1 MAPPFQA
8 YVFEGFGGDATQRIK
23 LLKDVEFA
31 PLKPTQVRIEV
42 SAAGINP
49 IDWKLIEFGGKFMS
63 TSPTPNRPFRVGF
76 DVSGQ
81 IVQVGCEVQRL
92 RVGDFV
98 FGSCDFASTGTV
110 AEYVDLEERFVAY
123 KPANISF
130 NEAAAVP
137 LAGLTSYQALTVFG
151 NLQTGQNVL
160 ILGASGGTGMFGVQ
174 LALALGAKKVSATT
188 SFRNV
193 DFVRSLG
200 AHEVID
206 YTKQKWSDVLAP
218 HSMDLIYDCGVEPV
232 SWNDAAQKILKPG
245 TGRFVTIEWNGPT
258 PIISAI
264 GATYH
269 QVRYTPSAQDLAV
282 IADLIERGRVSVH
295 LDSVFPF
302 EKLGDAMQRVKTGRV
317 VGKVVVQVRK
327 P

>member
-1 MAPPFQA
+1 MAPFQA
-8 YVFEGFGGDATQRIK
+8 YVFEGFGDDATQQLK
-23 LLKDVEFA
+23 LRKDLKFL

-49 IDWKLIEFGGKFMS
+49 IDWKLIEFGGKFL
-63 TSPTPNRPFRVGF
+63 TASPTTRNPFRVGF
-76 DVSGQ
+76 DVSGE

-98 FGSCDFASTGTV
+98 FGSSDFASTGTV

-123 KPANISF
+123 KPATLSF
-130 NEAAAVP
+130 NEAATVP
-137 LAGLTSYQALTVFG
+137 LAALTSYQALTVFG
-151 NLQTGQNVL
+151 NLQKGQNVL

-174 LALALGAKKVSATT
+174 LALALGAGKVTATT

-200 AHEVID
+200 AQQVVD
-206 YTKQKWSDVLAP
+206 YTKEKWSDLLAP
-218 HSMDLIYDCGVEPV
+218 HSVDLIYDCGVEPA

-258 PIISAI
+258 PIISPI

-282 IADLIERGRVSVH
+282 IADFIERGRISVH

-302 EKLGDAMQRVKTGRV
+302 ERLAEAMQRIKTGRV
-317 VGKVVVQVRK
+317 VGKVVVEVRK